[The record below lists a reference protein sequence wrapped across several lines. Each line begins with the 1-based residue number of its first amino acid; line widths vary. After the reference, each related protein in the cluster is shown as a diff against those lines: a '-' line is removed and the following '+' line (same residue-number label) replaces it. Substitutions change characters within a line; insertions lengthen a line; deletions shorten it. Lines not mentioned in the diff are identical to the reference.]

1 MSTANNDPIGNAL
14 GISPITS
21 VIKRLEKEAN
31 DDTAKDDFTVARS
44 NIHNIIDTGSEAL
57 DKLMQIADQSQQAR
71 AYEVVAIL
79 MKNLLDANK
88 DLLSIQKTIREIHD
102 IEKPTNNTTV
112 NHNNLFVGSTAELQ
126 KVIKDMKK
134 NDWRNFNWRW
144 L

>member
-1 MSTANNDPIGNAL
+1 MYTANNDPIANAL
-14 GISPITS
+14 GITPITPADNTN
-21 VIKRLEKEAN
+21 VIRRLEKQAN
-31 DDTAKDDFTVARS
+31 DDTAKEDFSIARS
-44 NIHNIIDTGSEAL
+44 NIHNIIDTGSDAL

-88 DLLSIQKTIREIHD
+88 DLLAIQKTIREIGD

-126 KVIKDMKK
+126 KVIQDMRK
-134 NDWRNFNWRW
+134 ND
-144 L
+144 

>member
-1 MSTANNDPIGNAL
+1 MYTANNDPIANAL
-14 GISPITS
+14 GITPITPAENTN

-31 DDTAKDDFTVARS
+31 DDTAKEDFSIARS

-88 DLLSIQKTIREIHD
+88 DLLAIQKSIREIKD
-102 IEKPTNNTTV
+102 IEKPINNTTV

-126 KVIKDMKK
+126 KVIQDMRN
-134 NDWRNFNWRW
+134 ND
-144 L
+144 

>member
-1 MSTANNDPIGNAL
+1 MSIANNDSIGNAL
-14 GISPITS
+14 GVSPMIS
-21 VIKRLEKEAN
+21 VVKKLEKEAN
-31 DDTAKDDFTVARS
+31 DDTAKDDFTLARS

-88 DLLSIQKTIREIHD
+88 DLLNIQKTIREIRD

-134 NDWRNFNWRW
+134 DD
-144 L
+144 

>member
-1 MSTANNDPIGNAL
+1 MYTANNDPIANAL
-14 GISPITS
+14 GITPITPAENTN
-21 VIKRLEKEAN
+21 VIRRLEQHAN

-57 DKLMQIADQSQQAR
+57 DKLMKIADQSQQAR

-88 DLLSIQKTIREIHD
+88 DLLAIQKTIREISD

-126 KVIKDMKK
+126 KVIQDMRK
-134 NDWRNFNWRW
+134 ND
-144 L
+144 

>member
-1 MSTANNDPIGNAL
+1 MYTANNDPIANAL
-14 GISPITS
+14 GITPITPAENTN
-21 VIKRLEKEAN
+21 VIKRLEQQAN
-31 DDTAKDDFTVARS
+31 DDTAKEDFTIARS

-57 DKLMQIADQSQQAR
+57 DRLMQIADQSQQAR

-88 DLLSIQKTIREIHD
+88 DLLAIQKTIREISD

-126 KVIKDMKK
+126 KVIQDMRK
-134 NDWRNFNWRW
+134 ND
-144 L
+144 

>member
-57 DKLMQIADQSQQAR
+57 DRLMQIADQSQQAR

-88 DLLSIQKTIREIHD
+88 DLLNIQKTIREIHD

-134 NDWRNFNWRW
+134 E
-144 L
+144 

>member
-21 VIKRLEKEAN
+21 VVKRLEKEAN

-134 NDWRNFNWRW
+134 ND
-144 L
+144 

>member
-1 MSTANNDPIGNAL
+1 MSIANNDSIGNAL
-14 GISPITS
+14 GVSPMIS
-21 VIKRLEKEAN
+21 VVKKLEKEAN
-31 DDTAKDDFTVARS
+31 DDTAKDDFTIARS

-88 DLLSIQKTIREIHD
+88 DLLNIQKTIREIRD

-134 NDWRNFNWRW
+134 DD
-144 L
+144 

>member
-1 MSTANNDPIGNAL
+1 MSIANNDPIGNAL

-102 IEKPTNNTTV
+102 IEKPSNNTTV

-134 NDWRNFNWRW
+134 ND
-144 L
+144 

>member
-1 MSTANNDPIGNAL
+1 MYTANNDPIANAL
-14 GISPITS
+14 GITPITPADNTN
-21 VIKRLEKEAN
+21 VIRRLEYKAN
-31 DDTAKDDFTVARS
+31 DDTAKEDFTTARS

-88 DLLSIQKTIREIHD
+88 DLLALQKTIREIGD

-126 KVIKDMKK
+126 KVIQDMRK
-134 NDWRNFNWRW
+134 ND
-144 L
+144 

>member
-21 VIKRLEKEAN
+21 VVKQLEKEAN
-31 DDTAKDDFTVARS
+31 DDTAKDDFTVARA
-44 NIHNIIDTGSEAL
+44 NIHNIIETGSDAL
-57 DKLMQIADQSQQAR
+57 DKLMQLADQSQSAR

-88 DLLSIQKTIREIHD
+88 DLLGIQKTIREIED

-112 NHNNLFVGSTAELQ
+112 NHNNLFVGSTADLQ
-126 KVIKDMKK
+126 KVIQDMRK
-134 NDWRNFNWRW
+134 ND
-144 L
+144 

>member
-134 NDWRNFNWRW
+134 ND
-144 L
+144 

>member
-1 MSTANNDPIGNAL
+1 M
-14 GISPITS
+14 
-21 VIKRLEKEAN
+21 K
-31 DDTAKDDFTVARS
+31 
-44 NIHNIIDTGSEAL
+44 
-57 DKLMQIADQSQQAR
+57 IADQSQQAR

-79 MKNLLDANK
+79 IKNLLDANK

-134 NDWRNFNWRW
+134 ND
-144 L
+144 

>member
-1 MSTANNDPIGNAL
+1 MYTANNDPIANAL
-14 GISPITS
+14 GITPITPAENTN

-31 DDTAKDDFTVARS
+31 DDTAKEDFSIARS

-88 DLLSIQKTIREIHD
+88 DLLAIQKSIREIKD

-126 KVIKDMKK
+126 KVIQDMRN
-134 NDWRNFNWRW
+134 ND
-144 L
+144 

>member
-21 VIKRLEKEAN
+21 VVKQLEKEAN
-31 DDTAKDDFTVARS
+31 DDTAKDDFTVARA
-44 NIHNIIDTGSEAL
+44 NIHNIIETGSDAL
-57 DKLMQIADQSQQAR
+57 DKLMQLAEQSQSAR

-88 DLLSIQKTIREIHD
+88 DLLGIQKTIREIED

-134 NDWRNFNWRW
+134 ND
-144 L
+144 

>member
-1 MSTANNDPIGNAL
+1 MSTANNDPIANAL
-14 GISPITS
+14 GITPVTPVVNTN
-21 VIKRLEKEAN
+21 VIRRLEKEAN

-88 DLLSIQKTIREIHD
+88 DLLAIQKTIREIQD

-126 KVIKDMKK
+126 KVIQDMRK
-134 NDWRNFNWRW
+134 ND
-144 L
+144 

>member
-21 VIKRLEKEAN
+21 VVKRLEKEAN

-57 DKLMQIADQSQQAR
+57 DRLMQIADQSQQAR

-134 NDWRNFNWRW
+134 ND
-144 L
+144 

>member
-1 MSTANNDPIGNAL
+1 MYTANNDPIANAL
-14 GISPITS
+14 GITPITPAENTN
-21 VIKRLEKEAN
+21 VIKRLEQQAN
-31 DDTAKDDFTVARS
+31 DDTAKEDFTIARS

-88 DLLSIQKTIREIHD
+88 DLLAIQKSIREISD

-126 KVIKDMKK
+126 KVIQDMRK
-134 NDWRNFNWRW
+134 ND
-144 L
+144 

>member
-21 VIKRLEKEAN
+21 VVKQLEKEAN
-31 DDTAKDDFTVARS
+31 DDTAKDDFTVARA
-44 NIHNIIDTGSEAL
+44 NIHNIIETGSDAL
-57 DKLMQIADQSQQAR
+57 DKLMQLADQSQSAR

-88 DLLSIQKTIREIHD
+88 DLLGIQKTIREIED

-126 KVIKDMKK
+126 KVIQDMRK
-134 NDWRNFNWRW
+134 ND
-144 L
+144 

>member
-57 DKLMQIADQSQQAR
+57 DRLMQIADQSQQAR

-134 NDWRNFNWRW
+134 ND
-144 L
+144 

>member
-1 MSTANNDPIGNAL
+1 MSIANNDPIGNAL

-134 NDWRNFNWRW
+134 ND
-144 L
+144 

>member
-31 DDTAKDDFTVARS
+31 DDTAKDDFTIARS

-134 NDWRNFNWRW
+134 ND
-144 L
+144 

>member
-21 VIKRLEKEAN
+21 VVKQLEKEAN
-31 DDTAKDDFTVARS
+31 DDTAKDDFTVARA
-44 NIHNIIDTGSEAL
+44 NIHNIIETGSDAL
-57 DKLMQIADQSQQAR
+57 DKLMQLAEQSQSAR

-88 DLLSIQKTIREIHD
+88 DLLGIQKTIREIED

-112 NHNNLFVGSTAELQ
+112 NHNNLFVGSTADLQ
-126 KVIKDMKK
+126 KVIQDMRK
-134 NDWRNFNWRW
+134 ND
-144 L
+144 

>member
-1 MSTANNDPIGNAL
+1 MYTGNNDPIANAL
-14 GISPITS
+14 GITPITPAENNS

-31 DDTAKDDFTVARS
+31 DDTAKEDFTIARS

-88 DLLSIQKTIREIHD
+88 DLLAIQKSIREIKD

-126 KVIKDMKK
+126 KVIQDMRK
-134 NDWRNFNWRW
+134 ND
-144 L
+144 

>member
-88 DLLSIQKTIREIHD
+88 DLLNIQKTIREIRD

-134 NDWRNFNWRW
+134 DD
-144 L
+144 

>member
-21 VIKRLEKEAN
+21 VVKRLEKEAN
-31 DDTAKDDFTVARS
+31 DDTAKDDFTIARS

-57 DKLMQIADQSQQAR
+57 DKLMKIADQSQQAR

-79 MKNLLDANK
+79 IKNLLDANK

-134 NDWRNFNWRW
+134 ND
-144 L
+144 

>member
-1 MSTANNDPIGNAL
+1 MSKKCQQLIMIGNAL

-134 NDWRNFNWRW
+134 ND
-144 L
+144 

>member
-21 VIKRLEKEAN
+21 VVKRLEKEAN
-31 DDTAKDDFTVARS
+31 DDTAKDDFTIARS

-134 NDWRNFNWRW
+134 ND
-144 L
+144 

>member
-1 MSTANNDPIGNAL
+1 MSTANNDPIANAL
-14 GISPITS
+14 GITPVTPAVNTN
-21 VIKRLEKEAN
+21 VIRRLEKEAN

-88 DLLSIQKTIREIHD
+88 DLLAIQKTIREIQD

-126 KVIKDMKK
+126 KVIQDMRK
-134 NDWRNFNWRW
+134 ND
-144 L
+144 